1 MSDSIYKN
9 KYLKYKQ
16 KYLHLQ
22 LNINRINTDNT
33 LELKIPSNCNSKN
46 KVNET
51 KPIHLD
57 DCKSKIS
64 IRDKKI
70 VFLGCGAVAKS
81 CLYYFH
87 HFFMFDYTNVV
98 IIDMLQREREQPI
111 VQQYLKNG
119 STFLNKEVTE
129 DNYNEFLDSLQLKEK
144 DIIIDLTTR
153 TPSLCFFKYCRLHS
167 IFYLNTASEQYLV
180 NGINSIAIQHWNYED
195 IERKTDYCDNITS
208 LIEQGMNPGLISSF
222 VLKGID
228 DIALHFINK
237 NGVGGGGGGGVGGGV
252 GSVGGGRGGG
262 GRGGGGRGGG
272 GVGGVGGVGGGVGGR
287 GGGGGGDL
295 ELIDLFNMKSKDRYR
310 LLAKKLGIRV
320 IHCSEIDTQTVTS
333 KTLKDKFY
341 NTWSCVGLIDESLE
355 GVELAVGTHEKEI
368 PLPKNQIYV
377 NGMFSS
383 SILCKDSTVKSIVPL
398 KTEDDKVT
406 FTEIKG
412 RAIQHGECSSLY
424 RLLSFDDYAPTMHYV
439 YKVNK
444 YADEMFNKLTNDEL
458 EKIVLDP
465 ERWEVLNLHNH
476 DIEGYDNVGAFFV
489 LDDSYTKENNFTW
502 WTGSILSNE
511 YVKNILKD
519 NMTSATLVQIMC
531 GILGGLYWALLPE
544 NQNKGL
550 CYGDDIDYKLVI
562 PLMEKYLGKVYS
574 GKTNGVKID
583 GHRLVDLVVSSS
595 GDKVKFTHI

>member
-22 LNINRINTDNT
+22 LNISRINTDNT
-33 LELKIPSNCNSKN
+33 LELKIPSNCDSKS

-51 KPIHLD
+51 NPIHLD
-57 DCKSKIS
+57 DCKSKVS

-70 VFLGCGAVAKS
+70 VFLGCGAVAKA

-87 HFFMFDYTNVV
+87 HFFNFDYTNVV
-98 IIDMLQREREQPI
+98 IIDMLQREREKPI
-111 VQQYLKNG
+111 VKHYLKNG

-129 DNYNEFLDSLQLKEK
+129 DNYKEFLNSLQLKEK

-180 NGINSIAIQHWNYED
+180 NGINSIALQHWNYED

-237 NGVGGGGGGGVGGGV
+237 SGGGDSGFGI
-252 GSVGGGRGGG
+252 
-262 GRGGGGRGGG
+262 
-272 GVGGVGGVGGGVGGR
+272 
-287 GGGGGGDL
+287 GGGGGDL

-398 KTEDDKVT
+398 KMEDDKVI
-406 FTEIKG
+406 FTDIKG

-444 YADEMFNKLTNDEL
+444 YADEMFSKLTNDEL

-476 DIEGYDNVGAFFV
+476 DIEGNDNVGAFFV

-511 YVKNILKD
+511 YVKNILQD

-583 GHRLVDLVVSSS
+583 GHHLVDLVVSSS

>member
-1 MSDSIYKN
+1 MSDTIYKN

-22 LNINRINTDNT
+22 LNISRINTDNT
-33 LELKIPSNCNSKN
+33 LELKIPSNCDSNS

-57 DCKSKIS
+57 SSKSKVS

-70 VFLGCGAVAKS
+70 VFLGCGAVAKA

-87 HFFMFDYTNVV
+87 HFFNFDYTNVV
-98 IIDMLQREREQPI
+98 IIDMLQREREKPI
-111 VQQYLKNG
+111 VQHYLKNG

-129 DNYNEFLDSLQLKEK
+129 DNYKEFLDSLQLKEK

-180 NGINSIAIQHWNYED
+180 NGINSIALQHWNYED

-237 NGVGGGGGGGVGGGV
+237 SGGGGGVGG
-252 GSVGGGRGGG
+252 SVGGGYGGG
-262 GRGGGGRGGG
+262 SGYGGD
-272 GVGGVGGVGGGVGGR
+272 
-287 GGGGGGDL
+287 DL

-333 KTLKDKFY
+333 NTLKDKFY

-368 PLPKNQIYV
+368 PLPKNQVYV

-383 SILCKDSTVKSIVPL
+383 SMLCKDATVKSIVPL
-398 KTEDDKVT
+398 KMEDDSVT

-439 YKVNK
+439 YKLNK
-444 YADEMFNKLTNDEL
+444 YADEMFNKLTNDEFKFL
-458 EKIVLDP
+458 
-465 ERWEVLNLHNH
+465 
-476 DIEGYDNVGAFFV
+476 
-489 LDDSYTKENNFTW
+489 
-502 WTGSILSNE
+502 
-511 YVKNILKD
+511 
-519 NMTSATLVQIMC
+519 
-531 GILGGLYWALLPE
+531 
-544 NQNKGL
+544 
-550 CYGDDIDYKLVI
+550 
-562 PLMEKYLGKVYS
+562 
-574 GKTNGVKID
+574 
-583 GHRLVDLVVSSS
+583 
-595 GDKVKFTHI
+595 DKVLTNTIE